1 MTAHLPTYLY
11 GAPSTDLVEWPPEAI
26 PVSPLTP
33 GGTDLATLAPGSAG
47 RIVMLAP
54 AGAIERRYAV
64 ALALRALASHGELV
78 VLAPKDRG
86 GARLA
91 KELSGFGCT
100 FEETSR
106 RHHRICRLVTKG
118 PLEGLAEALAAG
130 GPRKLEALQMWSQ
143 PGVFSW
149 DRLDPGTAFL
159 ISQLPRLSGLGADFG
174 CGIGVLAKAVL
185 ASEAVTRLE
194 LIDIDARAIAAAARN
209 LDDPRV
215 RLHWADVRT
224 GPLLSNLDF
233 VVCNPPFHAAGEEDR
248 ALGQAFIRRAH
259 SVLKPGGV
267 LWLVANRHLPY
278 EQVLREAFAHTH
290 PRGEAKGFKIYEA
303 RK

>member
-1 MTAHLPTYLY
+1 MSAQLPTYLY
-11 GAPSTDLVEWPPEAI
+11 GAPSPDLVAWPHEAI
-26 PVSPLTP
+26 QVSPLAP
-33 GGTDLATLAPGSAG
+33 GAVDLATLAPRSAA

-54 AGAIERRYAV
+54 AGATERSYAV
-64 ALALRALASHGELV
+64 ALALRALASQGELV

-106 RHHRICRLVTKG
+106 RHHRICRLITSG
-118 PLEGLAEALAAG
+118 PLDGLDAALAEG
-130 GPRKLEALQMWSQ
+130 GPRKLPDLQLWSQ

-159 ISQLPRLSGLGADFG
+159 ISHLPSLSGLGADFG

-185 ASEAVTRLE
+185 ASATVTGLE
-194 LIDIDARAIAAAARN
+194 LIDIDRRAIAAAARN

-224 GPLLSNLDF
+224 GPSLSNLDF
-233 VVCNPPFHAAGEEDR
+233 VVCNPPFHAAGAEDR

-278 EQVLREAFAHTH
+278 EQVLRDAFAQTH

-303 RK
+303 SK